1 MIEKGNKRLHAVEE
15 QLKGK
20 DMTIDQA
27 ESAVRRMQQ
36 MNDESR
42 KKVLVAEV
50 KIKQLTQATL
60 KDLKNQLKERGS
72 EVEVLKEMVKSS
84 NIQSQSKDKDIQRL
98 TKKLGQQSNERGRS
112 DQPSSR
118 SSRLSGGGHS
128 PK

>member
-50 KIKQLTQATL
+50 KIKQLT
-60 KDLKNQLKERGS
+60 
-72 EVEVLKEMVKSS
+72 
-84 NIQSQSKDKDIQRL
+84 
-98 TKKLGQQSNERGRS
+98 
-112 DQPSSR
+112 
-118 SSRLSGGGHS
+118 
-128 PK
+128 